1 LVLNFNPGDAA
12 MNSDQ
17 LQGKWKQ
24 LKGSLKER
32 WGKLTDQDLET
43 IAGKHE
49 KLIGVIQ
56 ERYGI
61 AKEEAQKQVDDW
73 NVVSSQP
80 QDIESGRRKA
90 S

>member
-1 LVLNFNPGDAA
+1 

-24 LKGSLKER
+24 IKGSLKER
-32 WGKLTDQDLET
+32 WGKLTDQDIDV
-43 IAGKHE
+43 IAGKRDQ
-49 KLIGVIQ
+49 LIGTIQ

-61 AKEEAQKQVDDW
+61 AREEAQKQVDDW
-73 NVVSSQP
+73 NAT
-80 QDIESGRRKA
+80 DTERTAGHTMESERRKA

>member
-1 LVLNFNPGDAA
+1 

-49 KLIGVIQ
+49 KLVGAIQ

-61 AKEEAQKQVDDW
+61 AKEEAQRQVGDW
-73 NVVSSQP
+73 NVVAAQP
-80 QDIESGRRKA
+80 QDIDSGRRKA

>member
-1 LVLNFNPGDAA
+1 

-32 WGKLTDQDLET
+32 WGKLTDQDLDV
-43 IAGKHE
+43 IAGKHDQ
-49 KLIGVIQ
+49 LIGTIQ

-73 NVVSSQP
+73 NVASREGDTGHQTTAS
-80 QDIESGRRKA
+80 ERRKA

>member
-1 LVLNFNPGDAA
+1 
-12 MNSDQ
+12 MNADQ
-17 LQGKWKQ
+17 IQGKWKQ

-32 WGKLTDQDLET
+32 WGKLTDQDLDV
-43 IAGKHE
+43 IAGKRDQ
-49 KLIGVIQ
+49 LIGTIQ

-73 NVVSSQP
+73 NVADS
-80 QDIESGRRKA
+80 ESHTIGSERRKA